1 MACSFT
7 ASVLCICA
15 AASYLVFRVI
25 AIVSNRLYIARAHFF
40 GGCSVLCWCFGV
52 AQMQSKKFLVFSFF
66 LFLLGRSEIFSEW
79 VGVISFQSPESA
91 IWEDVLFLVGIWGQ
105 EIGSEIFHASSG
117 PCVRPEV
124 SKCRQTKAT
133 EASKSRH

>member
-1 MACSFT
+1 MSDSNMACSFT

-66 LFLLGRSEIFSEW
+66 LFLFGGQRYLASGWESLVFNRRRASFGRMFYYS
-79 VGVISFQSPESA
+79 
-91 IWEDVLFLVGIWGQ
+91 
-105 EIGSEIFHASSG
+105 
-117 PCVRPEV
+117 
-124 SKCRQTKAT
+124 
-133 EASKSRH
+133 